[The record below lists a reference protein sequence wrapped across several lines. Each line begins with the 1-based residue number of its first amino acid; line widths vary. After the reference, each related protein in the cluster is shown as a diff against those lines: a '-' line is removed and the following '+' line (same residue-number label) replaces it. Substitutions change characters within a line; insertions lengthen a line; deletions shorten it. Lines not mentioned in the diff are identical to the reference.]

1 MHHQHGDDAARDQL
15 IGTVVEPLYASSGQ
29 SLRCRAIAV
38 RVGSGYDKR
47 VRLHSSEMAFLR
59 EPPQG

>member
-1 MHHQHGDDAARDQL
+1 MLHQHGDDVAGDQI
-15 IGTVVEPLYASSGQ
+15 IGTVVEALYASSAQ
-29 SLRCRAIAV
+29 SLRCRAIVAP
-38 RVGSGYDKR
+38 VGSGYDKR